1 MVKYDVCFVREGE
14 MIYQPQDNKNRQLG
28 TGSGALGTENWVEK
42 PSNWIEGISS
52 RTEFPRLPN
61 IEFGRCQLG
70 S

>member
-14 MIYQPQDNKNRQLG
+14 MIYQPQDNKNRQ
-28 TGSGALGTENWVEK
+28 LGTENWVEK